1 MLLKLSVRA
10 GLPLIS
16 IQTDDPLNVRM
27 VLGEVLGKTVH
38 EFPKKAVNGKNVYT
52 PSEVKPGHIYVMFR
66 AGDAMNWRKLHD
78 TMVNKHATVIVV
90 NPDGPRHEVFD
101 AGFVT
106 CPESLIRRTVADRLD
121 EDAPHDEHESLVSA
135 LSGLS
140 YQNVV
145 NLILLAEANSGQF
158 SSRSVREVRRIFF
171 GNVRGLQQEST
182 DTGFYLPSPQLEA
195 WLGLD
200 GQLFLS
206 EAPAMLRPRGVLM
219 DGPPGTGKTQGAKY
233 IARELGLPLYRFDIG
248 ATMNKYVGESEKGME
263 QALAQAE
270 RCAPCVMLVDEVE
283 KLFTGGSSDSGV
295 TTRALSKL
303 LWWLQEHRSRILVVM
318 TTNDVKKLPPELIR
332 PGRIDCQFYFGEL
345 KKDEALHF
353 LRQAAKSMKK
363 HVVITAEEVATL
375 HGQIVEGAETLNGGA
390 SASVS
395 FSHATLHQHLLQFA
409 KKKYLKANHSKEQ

>member
-16 IQTDDPLNVRM
+16 IQTDDPLNVRK
-27 VLGEVLGKTVH
+27 VLGEVLGKTVY
-38 EFPKKAVNGKNVYT
+38 EFPKKSVNGKNLYS
-52 PSEVKPGHIYVMFR
+52 PSEAKADHIYVMFR
-66 AGDAMNWRKLHD
+66 AGDGMNWRKLHE
-78 TMVNKHATVIVV
+78 TMVHKQATIIVV
-90 NPDGPRHEVFD
+90 NPDAPRPEVFD
-101 AGFVT
+101 AGFLT
-106 CPESLIRRTVADRLD
+106 CPESLIRATVTSRLD
-121 EDAPHDEHESLVSA
+121 DDADHDELESLVSA

-182 DTGFYLPSPQLEA
+182 DSGFYLPSPQLEE
-195 WLGLD
+195 WLELD
-200 GQLFLS
+200 GQLFMS

-219 DGPPGTGKTQGAKY
+219 DGPPGTGKTQGSKY
-233 IARELGLPLYRFDIG
+233 IARQLGLPLYRFDIG

-318 TTNDVKKLPPELIR
+318 TTNNVKKLPPELIR
-332 PGRIDCQFYFGEL
+332 PGRIDRQFYFGEL
-345 KKDEALHF
+345 GKEESLHF
-353 LRQAAKSMKK
+353 LRQAAKSMEK
-363 HVVITAEEVATL
+363 HVVITGEEVATIHKAL
-375 HGQIVEGAETLNGGA
+375 VDGPEWKDAA

-409 KKKYLKANHSKEQ
+409 KRKYLKANHSTEH